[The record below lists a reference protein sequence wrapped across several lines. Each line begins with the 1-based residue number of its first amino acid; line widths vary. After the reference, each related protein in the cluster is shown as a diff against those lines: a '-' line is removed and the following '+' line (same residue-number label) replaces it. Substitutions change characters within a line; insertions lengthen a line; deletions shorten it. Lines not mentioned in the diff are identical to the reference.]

1 MLRFKILASVVPL
14 LAAAVFARS
23 EIGSVSH
30 PRIALGD
37 TSVELTSLF
46 WTAGVHVAFTD
57 DPARATVRVQITEDA
72 DAADFAVVDDGLGSE
87 SESCQ
92 ANPSTRLISIAAQ
105 PVDGGQVIYLS
116 TEGPADYRVYVR
128 SKTFSQREAA
138 ALIVGAR
145 GGHRRLQAASLEP
158 RRFAPLT
165 PRQPCL
171 EAVAGPQTVRKVG
184 GTSSF
189 TASVAF

>member
-30 PRIALGD
+30 PCIALGD

-92 ANPSTRLISIAAQ
+92 AKPLDSPDLDCRAARRRRSG
-105 PVDGGQVIYLS
+105 DLSLHRGAGGL
-116 TEGPADYRVYVR
+116 PCLC
-128 SKTFSQREAA
+128 
-138 ALIVGAR
+138 ALENLLAAR
-145 GGHRRLQAASLEP
+145 GGGADRRRP
-158 RRFAPLT
+158 RRPPPSPGRLALS
-165 PRQPCL
+165 R
-171 EAVAGPQTVRKVG
+171 VALRR
-184 GTSSF
+184 
-189 TASVAF
+189 

>member
-30 PRIALGD
+30 PCIALGD

-116 TEGPADYRVYVR
+116 TEGAGGLPCLC
-128 SKTFSQREAA
+128 
-138 ALIVGAR
+138 ALENLLAAR
-145 GGHRRLQAASLEP
+145 GGGADRRRP
-158 RRFAPLT
+158 RRPPPSPGRLALS
-165 PRQPCL
+165 R
-171 EAVAGPQTVRKVG
+171 VALRR
-184 GTSSF
+184 
-189 TASVAF
+189 

>member
-1 MLRFKILASVVPL
+1 MCASWRDHPARQPGGNEFPLRSANHKAHQFPYR
-14 LAAAVFARS
+14 ARRVACHVAFQIPGLGYS
-23 EIGSVSH
+23 
-30 PRIALGD
+30 LGD

-116 TEGPADYRVYVR
+116 SEGPADYRVYVR

-145 GGHRRLQAASLEP
+145 GGHRHLQAASL
-158 RRFAPLT
+158 
-165 PRQPCL
+165 
-171 EAVAGPQTVRKVG
+171 
-184 GTSSF
+184 
-189 TASVAF
+189 

>member
-30 PRIALGD
+30 PCIALGD

-72 DAADFAVVDDGLGSE
+72 DAADFAVVEDGLGSE

-92 ANPSTRLISIAAQ
+92 ANPSTRLISIAARSLLRLSIWLGRR
-105 PVDGGQVIYLS
+105 PPPSPGGLALS
-116 TEGPADYRVYVR
+116 RLAVR
-128 SKTFSQREAA
+128 R
-138 ALIVGAR
+138 
-145 GGHRRLQAASLEP
+145 
-158 RRFAPLT
+158 
-165 PRQPCL
+165 
-171 EAVAGPQTVRKVG
+171 
-184 GTSSF
+184 
-189 TASVAF
+189 

>member
-30 PRIALGD
+30 PCIALGE

-46 WTAGVHVAFTD
+46 WTAGVHVAFTE
-57 DPARATVRVQITEDA
+57 DPQKATVRVQITDDA

-87 SESCQ
+87 PESCQ
-92 ANPSTRLISIAAQ
+92 ATPSSRLVSIAAQ
-105 PVDGGQVIYLS
+105 PVDGGPVIYLS
-116 TEGPADYRVYVR
+116 TDGPADYRIFVR
-128 SKTFSQREAA
+128 SRTFSQREAA

-145 GGHRRLQAASLEP
+145 GGQRHLQAASL
-158 RRFAPLT
+158 
-165 PRQPCL
+165 
-171 EAVAGPQTVRKVG
+171 
-184 GTSSF
+184 
-189 TASVAF
+189 